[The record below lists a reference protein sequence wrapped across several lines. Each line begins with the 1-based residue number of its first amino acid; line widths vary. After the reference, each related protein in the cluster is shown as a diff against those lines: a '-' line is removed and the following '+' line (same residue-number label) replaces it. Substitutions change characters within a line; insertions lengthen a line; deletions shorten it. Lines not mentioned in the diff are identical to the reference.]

1 MIYITVRQSPVY
13 RQMTLEE
20 YLFQNYQGTTVV
32 NNNVSNTKTYEF
44 ERASEHLRGT
54 LMSHSSSLN
63 WNSLTSL
70 SPICDSRSAVL
81 CTKPSTF
88 PKGLEGFAE
97 STHRSRN

>member
-44 ERASEHLRGT
+44 ERASEHFTRHLDVT
-54 LMSHSSSLN
+54 QL
-63 WNSLTSL
+63 
-70 SPICDSRSAVL
+70 VL
-81 CTKPSTF
+81 K
-88 PKGLEGFAE
+88 LEQFNQDRK
-97 STHRSRN
+97 SVV